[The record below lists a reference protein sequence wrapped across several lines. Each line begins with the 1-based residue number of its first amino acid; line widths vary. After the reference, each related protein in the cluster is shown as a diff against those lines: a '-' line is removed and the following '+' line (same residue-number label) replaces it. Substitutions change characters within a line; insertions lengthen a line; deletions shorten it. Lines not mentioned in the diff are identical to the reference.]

1 MSGSVRRAVILA
13 ASGAALALLAAIMWI
28 YSPPAPLPAG
38 IKADRV
44 LVLKSSRKLLLLR
57 EGSVLRRYKVALG
70 GNPTGHKQYMGD
82 QRTPEGVYTIDYR
95 KADSDFHLA
104 LHISY
109 PNEQDRLRA
118 SKALQDP
125 GGLIMIHGLPN
136 RAPYLGRLHRRVDW
150 TDGCIA
156 LTNREIEQ
164 VWQAVDDGTVIEI
177 RP

>member
-1 MSGSVRRAVILA
+1 MSGAIRRALILA
-13 ASGAALALLAAIMWI
+13 AIGATIVLIAVIMWN
-28 YSPPAPLPAG
+28 YSPPPPLPAG

-44 LVLKSSRKLLLLR
+44 LVLKSSRELFLLR

-70 GNPTGHKQYMGD
+70 GNPTGDKQYLGD
-82 QRTPEGVYTIDYR
+82 QRTPEGIYAIDYR
-95 KADSDFHLA
+95 KADSAFHLA

-118 SKALQDP
+118 RRALQDP
-125 GGLIMIHGLPN
+125 GGLIMIHGLPD
-136 RAPYLGRLHRRVDW
+136 RTPYLGRLHRRVDW

-156 LTNREIEQ
+156 MTNREIEQ